1 MSVFV
6 FKENEEIIGVFDDKT
21 KFKNST
27 FHYILDCLISKG
39 IFKTKKQCGI
49 KIKEDLKLLYSENN
63 YTFIYSGIK
72 FSKTELRINKIN
84 RIIIPKQYIS
94 DINFIYF
101 GKYEISKP
109 LPLLPLDDLLK

>member
-6 FKENEEIIGVFDDKT
+6 FKENEEIVGIFDDKT

-27 FHYILDCLISKG
+27 FHYILDSLISKG
-39 IFKTKKQCGI
+39 IFRTKKQCGL
-49 KIKEDLKLLYSENN
+49 KIKEDLKLLYSENS

-72 FSKTELRINKIN
+72 FSKFEFGLNKID
-84 RIIIPKQYIS
+84 RIIVPKQYIS

-101 GKYEISKP
+101 SKSEILKP